1 MRFIPFSIIWLF
13 YLFFGPCLGL
23 RANTTHKLAIDQFLG
38 DLSSEN
44 LQILEYDFIFS
55 KLKDINGDVNDL
67 LKSMSQKENL
77 KYTLQKYKT
86 KIKNIAEA
94 LSIEI
99 KDSLDSHLNL
109 LDNLNNKF
117 QEINIEI
124 VKKDFISKQ
133 DNIYQQ
139 NLLNYLNKQ
148 SFNKSIQFLEK
159 SDIDNKEELINQLKN
174 LLYSRHESQNG
185 ILDKIIILHKLAI
198 EIELTKIVY
207 LYSKNRTESR
217 EFESKLQKFVKML
230 HLLANFELFLN
241 GCFNSPYEISI
252 TKIINLSQ
260 NYETTSSTDTRFVI
274 YPNLLFEQEIC
285 DLSVINQ
292 NEKDI
297 LSKSEKT
304 ITLVTNQQEFC
315 TNSYESNE
323 NISFNQSEVLNQ
335 VKVGNESSLLLNDK
349 NDSLFDFNSL
359 KSVKQ
364 NEVFNQIYNDNQF
377 KVEIDIISPILSVES
392 NKSPRIGD
400 YIINNDFNQYSAN
413 KSHDSIR
420 NTRET
425 FKINDEEV
433 KSHMNN
439 IRIKQMHKNTIID
452 KRKNY
457 KDSKLDLASLR
468 KCFEY
473 QYVCLLARHLE
484 DDEILELDSYL
495 FSYGVKLPL
504 EKDSNLIWSISES
517 LVDNFGARK
526 RLIEHVSQK
535 IIDFTLSIGRLNT
548 DPLMN
553 TGNQRNDQIGFYR
566 EKHIDILSILIAL
579 KEFLNSKNSEEIST
593 ARINFIDKFVP
604 LIKRHSNK
612 KIKFSKN
619 SETNKKKSQFDLSS
633 YHASSRFIKLRDS
646 FDNDGESKYN
656 SENGL
661 LPTNISETI
670 SEPSLYELCTRFIT
684 TLSITKSVKSF
695 NDNSYKFAQKVC
707 SMIFEQPIHNI
718 LSSQD
723 YAWLTGFTLVRTVNY
738 LIKKQNLPEE
748 IFIDHENA
756 LRALNYSFS
765 QKVYNFHQACTQSL
779 ISQKSTAIYRNNISL
794 HLIKPL
800 MKISCAEYFGISVFL
815 YEN

>member
-13 YLFFGPCLGL
+13 YLCFGPSLGL
-23 RANTTHKLAIDQFLG
+23 RVNISHKLAIDKFLE
-38 DLSSEN
+38 DLSSQN
-44 LQILEYDFIFS
+44 LQILEYDFVFS
-55 KLKDINGDVNDL
+55 KLKDIKEDINDL
-67 LKSMSQKENL
+67 LRLMSQEEGL

-94 LSIEI
+94 LYIEI
-99 KDSLDSHLNL
+99 KNSLDSHLDL

-117 QEINIEI
+117 QEINVEI
-124 VKKDFISKQ
+124 VKKNFISKR
-133 DNIYQQ
+133 DNISQQ
-139 NLLNYLNKQ
+139 NLLKYLNNQ
-148 SFNKSIQFLEK
+148 SFNKNIQLLEK
-159 SDIDNKEELINQLKN
+159 SNINDREELINQLKN

-185 ILDKIIILHKLAI
+185 ILDKLIILHKLAI

-207 LYSKNRTESR
+207 LYSKNQTESC
-217 EFESKLQKFVKML
+217 EFKNKLQKFVKML
-230 HLLANFELFLN
+230 HLLASFELFLN

-260 NYETTSSTDTRFVI
+260 NHETTSSIDTRFVI
-274 YPNLLFEQEIC
+274 YPNLLFDQEIC
-285 DLSVINQ
+285 DLPVINQ
-292 NEKDI
+292 NEKNI
-297 LSKSEKT
+297 LTKSEET
-304 ITLVTNQQEFC
+304 ITPVAIKREFC
-315 TNSYESNE
+315 TNSYESDE
-323 NISFNQSEVLNQ
+323 NISFNQSEALNQ
-335 VKVGNESSLLLNDK
+335 VKVNNESSLIHNDK
-349 NDSLFDFNSL
+349 NVSLSDFNSL
-359 KSVKQ
+359 QSIKQ
-364 NEVFNQIYNDNQF
+364 NDVYNQF
-377 KVEIDIISPILSVES
+377 NVEIDIISPIISFES
-392 NKSPRIGD
+392 EKSPKIGD
-400 YIINNDFNQYSAN
+400 YITNNDLNQYSER
-413 KSHDSIR
+413 KSHNSVG

-425 FKINDEEV
+425 FKINSQEV
-433 KSHMNN
+433 KSYINDKQ
-439 IRIKQMHKNTIID
+439 IKQMQTNTIID
-452 KRKNY
+452 KRKNH
-457 KDSKLDLASLR
+457 KDSKLDLVALR

-484 DDEILELDSYL
+484 DDEFLELDSYL
-495 FSYGVKLPL
+495 FSYNVKLPL

-517 LVDNFGARK
+517 LVDNFGARR

-566 EKHIDILSILIAL
+566 EKHIYILSVLIAL
-579 KEFLNSKNSEEIST
+579 KEFLDSKNSQEIST

-604 LIKRHSNK
+604 LIKRHSTK
-612 KIKFSKN
+612 KLKFSKN
-619 SETNKKKSQFDLSS
+619 SATKKTEYDLSS

-646 FDNDGESKYN
+646 FDNDGERKYN
-656 SENGL
+656 SFSENEL

-670 SEPSLYELCTRFIT
+670 NEPSFYELCTRFIT

-738 LIKKQNLPEE
+738 LIKKQDLPEE
-748 IFIDHENA
+748 IFIDHKNA

-765 QKVYNFHQACTQSL
+765 QKAYNFHQACTQSL

-800 MKISCAEYFGISVFL
+800 MKISCAEYFGISVLL